1 MSLATGQQCKFQFG
15 SAIDPLRYLPEGYT
29 SLASLAQKTPANIE
43 LPPPQVS
50 KAKSPVPVI
59 SPTTAEEPDIMDLSQ
74 ALAQMSV
81 DSRGSSPVSPQHHGK
96 FNPGTIDAGNAE
108 PELKPIDS
116 TATTSTGLKDKTV
129 PTANATGSHTRHY
142 PASLLVELMD
152 AYHKPLP
159 SLYFEVIVGFAC
171 KEPIPAER

>member
-1 MSLATGQQCKFQFG
+1 MSLATGQQCRFQFG
-15 SAIDPLRYLPEGYT
+15 GTIDPLRYLPEGYT
-29 SLASLAQKTPANIE
+29 SLASLAQETPANIE

-50 KAKSPVPVI
+50 KAKSPAPVI

-96 FNPGTIDAGNAE
+96 FNAGTTDAGNAE

-116 TATTSTGLKDKTV
+116 TATDLKDNTA

-142 PASLLVELMD
+142 PATLLVELMD

-159 SLYFEVIVGFAC
+159 SLYFEVMVGFAR

>member
-1 MSLATGQQCKFQFG
+1 MSLATGQQCRFQFG
-15 SAIDPLRYLPEGYT
+15 GAIDPLRYLPEGYT

-50 KAKSPVPVI
+50 KVESPAPVV

-81 DSRGSSPVSPQHHGK
+81 DSRGNSPVSPQHQDK
-96 FNPGTIDAGNAE
+96 FNAAGNAE
-108 PELKPIDS
+108 PELKPIDA
-116 TATTSTGLKDKTV
+116 TAATMIKQKTV
-129 PTANATGSHTRHY
+129 PTTGSHTRHY
-142 PASLLVELMD
+142 QASLLVELMD

-159 SLYFEVIVGFAC
+159 SLYFEVMVGFAH